1 MRPTS
6 LSNQFFL
13 GAFPPL
19 LNLTLKISTE
29 TLFTKILDRAKPA
42 QANFSSSK
50 IATTF
55 SKNINLQHRGLLPI
69 TDLTS
74 RAFRRMLKRT
84 RRATPANES
93 SNLLS
98 QETK

>member
-13 GAFPPL
+13 GALPPL

-29 TLFTKILDRAKPA
+29 TLFTKILGRAKPA
-42 QANFSSSK
+42 QANLSISK
-50 IATTF
+50 IANAL
-55 SKNINLQHRGLLPI
+55 SKNINLQHHSLLPA

-74 RAFRRMLKRT
+74 IAFRRILKCT
-84 RRATPANES
+84 CRATPANES
-93 SNLLS
+93 SDLLS
-98 QETK
+98 QEAK